1 LSASIAEVAKGIAME
16 SRVAAQD
23 DNSKAKRSIK
33 PLKTLFPYLRRY
45 KGLVAC
51 AIFAL
56 LLSAAT
62 TLALPLAVRRII
74 DHGFDG
80 TDTGV
85 ITNYFAMLMVLA
97 IIMAL
102 ASAMRYFFVMSVGE
116 RVVAD
121 IRRDVFSH
129 ILSLSQEFFD
139 RNRSGELSSRLT
151 ADTVQIRSAFGSS
164 ASQALRNLVLCLGA
178 IIMMVYTSPS
188 LSGMALLAIPL
199 IVFPLIAFGRAVRSR
214 SRQTQDTLAD
224 SNAFAAEAISASRTV
239 QSFGSEGVTSNNYAK
254 AVEVAFSKARSAILA
269 RSILTGVAI
278 ALVFGSIVAVLWYGA
293 QNVLSGTL
301 SAGTLGQFVL
311 YSVIG
316 ASALG
321 QLSEVWGDLAQAG
334 GAAERLSEIL
344 NERPSVASPAK
355 PIALPPSR
363 ERSVQFN
370 AVDFSYPGAPERKI
384 LSGLSFQIKAGETVA
399 IVGPSG
405 SGKSTIFSLLTRFYD
420 PQAGVIAIDGTDI
433 RALELATL
441 RDCFSIVPQ
450 DASIFAASVH
460 DNIAYGQPGAS
471 REAVRAAAIAAQAD
485 GFINQ
490 LTNGYETVVGERGM
504 TLSGGQR
511 QRIAI
516 ARAIL
521 RNAPILLLDEATS
534 ALDAESETLVQKA
547 LDGLMGS
554 RTTIVIAHR
563 LATVLKAD
571 RILVVDG
578 GQIIEEGSHQAL
590 INAGGLYAKLAKLQF
605 DAASLPQSKAA
616 ETVSA

>member
-1 LSASIAEVAKGIAME
+1 MAV
-16 SRVAAQD
+16 QD
-23 DNSKAKRSIK
+23 DNTKAKRSIR

-51 AIFAL
+51 AILAL
-56 LLSAAT
+56 LLAAIT

-74 DHGFDG
+74 DHGFENSG
-80 TDTGV
+80 QGM
-85 ITNYFAMLMVLA
+85 INSYFGMLFVLA
-97 IIMAL
+97 VIMAL
-102 ASAMRYFFVMSVGE
+102 ASAMRYFFVMSIGE

-121 IRRDVFSH
+121 IRRDVFAH
-129 ILSLSQEFFD
+129 IFTLSQSFFD
-139 RNRSGELSSRLT
+139 QNRSGELSSRLT

-164 ASQALRNLVLCLGA
+164 ASQALRNMVLCLGA

-214 SRQTQDTLAD
+214 SRMTQDTLAE

-239 QSFGSEGVTSNNYAK
+239 QSFGSETITNNRYSK
-254 AVEVAFSKARSAILA
+254 AVEIAFSKARSAILA
-269 RSILTGVAI
+269 RAILTGVAI
-278 ALVFGSIVAVLWYGA
+278 CMVFGSIVGVLWYGA
-293 QNVLSGTL
+293 QNVLSG
-301 SAGTLGQFVL
+301 SMSVGTLGQFVL
-311 YSVIG
+311 YAVIG
-316 ASALG
+316 ASSLG

-344 NERPSVASPAK
+344 AERPTVSSPAK
-355 PIALPPSR
+355 PLALTPNNQ
-363 ERSVQFN
+363 RSAGFENVTF
-370 AVDFSYPGAPERKI
+370 AYPLATDKPV
-384 LSGLSFQIKAGETVA
+384 LNGLSFNVGAGETLA

-420 PQAGVIAIDGTDI
+420 VNGGAITVDGIDI
-433 RALELATL
+433 RKLDLAAL

-450 DASIFAASVH
+450 DVTIFAASIR
-460 DNIAYGQPGAS
+460 DNIAYGKPGAS
-471 REAVRAAAIAAQAD
+471 LEEVQAAAKAAQAD
-485 GFINQ
+485 GFIQQ
-490 LTNGYETVVGERGM
+490 LKDGYDTIVGERGM

-578 GQIIEEGSHQAL
+578 GKIIEEGTHHSL
-590 INAGGLYAKLAKLQF
+590 IQSGGLYAKLAKLQF
-605 DAASLPQSKAA
+605 DAANDIRVS
-616 ETVSA
+616 ETDTVSA